1 MKVAISVPDAV
12 FEAAE
17 RLARDLKKSRSQLYS
32 EAIAHYVGAR
42 DAKAI
47 TQKLDAVYAAESSR
61 IDQALEHAQ
70 FQALKHEAW

>member
-32 EAIAHYVGAR
+32 EAIAEYVGAR
-42 DAKAI
+42 DAKTI
-47 TQKLDAVYAAESSR
+47 TQKLDAVYAVESSQ
-61 IDQALEHAQ
+61 IDQTLKHAQ
-70 FQALKHEAW
+70 FQVLNHEAW